1 LGVGVQLPY
10 SDLLDPLSLM
20 ELRGSDKNPEEE
32 PLRQSTDRRHQ
43 LSSLSLPRIE
53 IRLGGKVAGAVQGFL
68 ASE

>member
-1 LGVGVQLPY
+1 MGWVFSY
-10 SDLLDPLSLM
+10 SDLLDPLSLL
-20 ELRGSDKNPEEE
+20 ELRGGDKNPEEE